1 MCKIFLFKKDDN
13 LKRNTRSPFKVWIGC
28 WLTIGCHCFVHVFF
42 RWGNFTEGSC
52 QEPHEGVCH
61 LWPPRLQEV
70 SLFMYQAILETLKGY
85 LNLKVIYRIFLKKLL
100 IIHCNGRWNC
110 SCSVRVTPLN
120 NSCIVS
126 PNRQLLWLHRL
137 PVLFRVAYFYIYS
150 IDSM

>member
-28 WLTIGCHCFVHVFF
+28 WLKIGCHCFVHVFF

-61 LWPPRLQEV
+61 LWPSRLQQV
-70 SLFMYQAILETLKGY
+70 SLFMYQAILETFKSH
-85 LNLKVIYRIFLKKLL
+85 LNLKVIYRILKKKLL
-100 IIHCNGRWNC
+100 IIHCNGRWNW
-110 SCSVRVTPLN
+110 CSVRVTPLN

-126 PNRQLLWLHRL
+126 PNRQLIWLHRL
-137 PVLFRVAYFYIYS
+137 LVLFILH
-150 IDSM
+150 